1 MRIFFLCATYLWL
14 FWGDVLN
21 KSTFSSIRHES
32 ESELLFLKKVL
43 ESSVFNYYMRNS
55 SKPYSAGYYSYA
67 KNYVKNFG
75 MYPFSDE
82 QKSYVLAMNTQAE
95 VDAYIQSLYR
105 INI

>member
-1 MRIFFLCATYLWL
+1 MMIYCGYAIY
-14 FWGDVLN
+14 
-21 KSTFSSIRHES
+21 HES